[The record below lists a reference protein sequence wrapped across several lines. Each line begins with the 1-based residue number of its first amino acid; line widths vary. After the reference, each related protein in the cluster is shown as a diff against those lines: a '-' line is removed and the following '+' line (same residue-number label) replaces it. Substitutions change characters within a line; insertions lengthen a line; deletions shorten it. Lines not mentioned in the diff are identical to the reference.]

1 MSSLQMLKLRFRD
14 VKYMFKVTLLDHVV
28 RKL

>member
-1 MSSLQMLKLRFRD
+1 MSILQMLKLRFRD
-14 VKYMFKVTLLDHVV
+14 VKYMFKVTLLDYVV